1 MQDSPSPFVVR
12 FLGFPVQEADIL
24 EATLPVV
31 QGARYRYF
39 RLPED
44 SLQDPDIFLVN
55 ADDLAALAE
64 LSALGPS
71 ELRPALL
78 IGTPP
83 VDLSHPCIARPIRW
97 NRLFDALDALIDRR
111 RQALSRLNAAS
122 QIMVPERRRRNRLDL
137 DLTDPAE
144 YLRMRAAP
152 VPSRNVLLV
161 DRTPAFRDVL
171 ADTVKSYG
179 ITVDWA
185 ATAEAALAAF
195 SDWRHALVL
204 INTATP
210 AIHPYRL
217 CNDIKQQAG
226 ASRSAVVLLTDKA
239 FGYDR
244 IEAKVVNCDGF
255 LEKPL
260 LSHQFLPVL
269 NKFLPLSR

>member
-1 MQDSPSPFVVR
+1 MQDSDSPFALR
-12 FLGFPVQEADIL
+12 FLGFSSHEADIL

-44 SLQDPDIFLVN
+44 SLQDADMFLVN
-55 ADDLAALAE
+55 AENLAALAD
-64 LSALGPS
+64 LSALGSS

-83 VDLSHPCIARPIRW
+83 VDLPHPCISRPIRW
-97 NRLFDALDALIDRR
+97 NRLFDALDGLMDRR
-111 RQALSRLNAAS
+111 RQALSRLNAAPH
-122 QIMVPERRRRNRLDL
+122 IMVPERRRRNRLDL

-152 VPSRNVLLV
+152 GPARNVLLV

-171 ADTVKSYG
+171 ADTLKSYD
-179 ITVDWA
+179 ITVDWVA
-185 ATAEAALAAF
+185 SADAALAAF
-195 SDWRHALVL
+195 ADWRHALVL

-210 AIHPYRL
+210 EIHPYRL
-217 CNDIKQQAG
+217 CHDIKQQAG
-226 ASRSAVVLLTDKA
+226 DARSAVILLTDKA

-244 IEAKVVNCDGF
+244 LEAKVVNCDGF

-260 LSHQFLPVL
+260 LAHQFLPVL